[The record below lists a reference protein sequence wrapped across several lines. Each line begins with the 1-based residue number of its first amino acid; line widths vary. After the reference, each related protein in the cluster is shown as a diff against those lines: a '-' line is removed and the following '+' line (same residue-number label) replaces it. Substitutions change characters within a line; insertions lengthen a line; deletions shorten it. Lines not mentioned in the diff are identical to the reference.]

1 MSLVDLVE
9 HYEFRLSRIP
19 RNEIELDGKA
29 LVSIPFT
36 ILSAHGLEKSVAQ
49 IFTPKI
55 FKKVRF
61 HIKKDSNWSVTEVTF
76 QDGCLR
82 YEVALQG
89 NNKCYFHVTCTFG
102 LV

>member
-9 HYEFRLSRIP
+9 HYELCLSRI
-19 RNEIELDGKA
+19 RRKEIELDGKA

-36 ILSAHGLEKSVAQ
+36 MLSAQKSVAQ

-61 HIKKDSNWSVTEVTF
+61 HIKKASNWSVT
-76 QDGCLR
+76 
-82 YEVALQG
+82 ALG
-89 NNKCYFHVTCTFG
+89 
-102 LV
+102 